1 MCRFH
6 TWVRKIPWKRKWQS
20 TPVFLPGESHG
31 QRSLADYSPW
41 DHEEFETTEATEQTC
56 MHLYMYNYYVCSVYI
71 VRLLL
76 TLCVR
81 VLSYVGLFATPWTVA
96 RQAPVSIEFYRQEYW
111 GGFPFPTPGDIPHS
125 GTEPTSPVSPALA
138 GGFFAPEP
146 PGKPCSD
153 VQHG

>member
-96 RQAPVSIEFYRQEYW
+96 RQAPVSIEFSSQEYW
-111 GGFPFPTPGDIPHS
+111 SELPFISPGDIPNPGIKLVS
-125 GTEPTSPVSPALA
+125 LMSPGLADRFFTTEPPR
-138 GGFFAPEP
+138 
-146 PGKPCSD
+146 KPLWTIRL
-153 VQHG
+153 